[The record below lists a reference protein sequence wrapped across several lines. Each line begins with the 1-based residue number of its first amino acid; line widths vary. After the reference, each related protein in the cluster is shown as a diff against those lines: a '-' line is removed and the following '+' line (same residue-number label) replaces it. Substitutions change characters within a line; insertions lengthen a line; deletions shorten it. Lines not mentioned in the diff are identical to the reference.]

1 MHRWRTP
8 CNRPACEA
16 RRSLNHSART
26 LALLGTVLVLGAC
39 DIPTEP
45 PKLQPRFV
53 LPAASTTLR
62 LTELLPAD
70 VTEAGSNFRLAMQP
84 ITIPNR
90 TLGQMCGT
98 PCTAVNGM
106 RVPKPAFT
114 DTVQATLALPGDV
127 VSAELA
133 SGSIDVSFS
142 HNLGFDPLRP
152 PGSTQNGSLAVTLLE
167 GGRVV
172 GSVVITDPFPD
183 GAPLI
188 RTIGL
193 AAGTIASDLTLR
205 AVITSPAGGSAE
217 ADWVSV
223 NTSAA
228 LGGTAAPGEILVAAA
243 TVRVQ
248 DKTVNVADFNVDLA
262 DVDAGLKERVI
273 RGALVVTANNPF
285 DVTGTLQ
292 MRISAGTLDLINP
305 RTLQV
310 GPGVTTQRIEFEQ
323 DELNSILGSE
333 ITVRLS
339 GTVSGTDGTVTVQP
353 GQVLEIETHLDLTL
367 EIG

>member
-8 CNRPACEA
+8 CDRPARGD
-16 RRSLNHSART
+16 RRSLSHISRAAALCAV
-26 LALLGTVLVLGAC
+26 LATAAC

-70 VTEAGSNFRLAMQP
+70 VTESGANFRLVVAP
-84 ITIPNR
+84 IAVPTR
-90 TLGQMCGT
+90 TLGQMCGA
-98 PCTAVNGM
+98 PCTAANGM

-127 VSAELA
+127 VSAELT
-133 SGSIDVSFS
+133 SGAIEVTFS
-142 HNLGFDPLRP
+142 HDLGFDPLRP
-152 PGSTQNGSLAVTLLE
+152 PGAAENGSLAVTLLE
-167 GGRVV
+167 GNREV
-172 GSVVITDPFPD
+172 GSMVIADAFPA
-183 GAPLI
+183 GVPLT
-188 RTIGL
+188 RSMALTP
-193 AAGTIASDLTLR
+193 GTVASDLTLR

-217 ADWVSV
+217 EDRVTID
-223 NTSAA
+223 TSAS
-228 LGGTAAPGEILVAAA
+228 LGGTVTPGEILVSSA
-243 TVRVQ
+243 TVRVE
-248 DKTVNVADFNVDLA
+248 DKAVNVADFDVDLA
-262 DVDAGLKERVI
+262 DVDADLRERVI
-273 RGALVVTANNPF
+273 RGALVVTADNPF

-292 MRISAGTLDLINP
+292 MRISSGTADLINP

-310 GPGVTTQRIEFEQ
+310 SPGITTQRIEFEQ

-339 GTVSGTDGTVTVQP
+339 GTVSGTDGTVLVQP